1 MEFIM
6 QNLAGKVAFVT
17 GGSRGI
23 GAAIAK
29 RLAREGAKVAFTY
42 VSTPDRARDVAG
54 EIEAAGGVALA
65 IKADNRKAQEIEASI
80 NEAAAKFGRI
90 DILVNNA
97 GIIEMG
103 PVDELSIE
111 QFDRTVDVNV
121 RAVFVATK
129 AALAH
134 MPDGGRIITTGS
146 NLAHQVPWPGL
157 SLYALSKSALIGF
170 TRGAARD
177 LGPRKIT
184 VNIVHPGPTETDMNP
199 AEGDIADAAR
209 SVMAIPDYSDAN
221 DTAGLVAW
229 LAGPEAKVV
238 TGSEFTVDSGM
249 NA

>member
-1 MEFIM
+1 M
-6 QNLAGKVAFVT
+6 QNLTGKVAFVT

-29 RLAREGAKVAFTY
+29 RLARDGATVALTY
-42 VSTPDRARDVAG
+42 VSSPDRARDVVG
-54 EIEAAGGVALA
+54 EIEAAGGTALA
-65 IKADNRKAQEIEASI
+65 LKADNRNAEEIEAAV
-80 NEAAAKFGRI
+80 NQAAAQFGQI

-97 GIIEMG
+97 GIIEFA
-103 PVDELSIE
+103 PIDELSIE

-170 TRGAARD
+170 TRGVARD

-184 VNIVHPGPTETDMNP
+184 VNVIHPGPTETDMNP

-209 SVMAIPDYSDAN
+209 RIMAIPDYSDAN

>member
-1 MEFIM
+1 M

-23 GAAIAK
+23 GEAIAK
-29 RLAREGAKVAFTY
+29 RLARDGAKVILTY
-42 VSTPDRARDVAG
+42 VSAPDRARDVVG
-54 EIEAAGGVALA
+54 EIEAAGGTALA
-65 IKADNRKAQEIEASI
+65 LKADNRNAEEIEAAI
-80 NEAAAKFGRI
+80 NQAASQFGQI

-97 GIIEMG
+97 GIIEFA
-103 PVDELSIE
+103 PIDEFSIE

-129 AALAH
+129 AVLAH

-146 NLAHQVPWPGL
+146 NLAHRVPWPGL

-170 TRGAARD
+170 TRGVARD

-184 VNIVHPGPTETDMNP
+184 VNVVHPGPTETDMNP
-199 AEGDIADAAR
+199 SDGDIADAAR

-238 TGSEFTVDSGM
+238 TGSEFTIDSGM

>member
-1 MEFIM
+1 M

-29 RLAREGAKVAFTY
+29 RLAREGTKVAFTY
-42 VSTPDRARDVAG
+42 VSAPDRARDVVG
-54 EIEAAGGVALA
+54 EIEAAGGAALA
-65 IKADNRKAQEIEASI
+65 LKADNRKPDEIKAAI
-80 NEAAAKFGRI
+80 NEAAAKFGKI

-103 PVDELSIE
+103 PIDALSIE

-146 NLAHQVPWPGL
+146 NLADRVPWPGF
-157 SLYALSKSALIGF
+157 SLYAMSKSALSGF
-170 TRGAARD
+170 TRGIARD
-177 LGPRKIT
+177 LGSRKIT
-184 VNIVHPGPTETDMNP
+184 VNLINPGPTETDMNP

-209 SVMAIPDYSDAN
+209 STMAIPQYSDAN

-238 TGSEFTVDSGM
+238 TGAEFTVDSGM
-249 NA
+249 NV

>member
-1 MEFIM
+1 M
-6 QNLAGKVAFVT
+6 QNLTGKVAFVT

-29 RLAREGAKVAFTY
+29 RLARDGATVALTY
-42 VSTPDRARDVAG
+42 VSSPDRARDVVG
-54 EIEAAGGVALA
+54 EIEAAGGTALA
-65 IKADNRKAQEIEASI
+65 IKADNRNAEEIEAAV
-80 NEAAAKFGRI
+80 NQAAAQFGQI

-97 GIIEMG
+97 GIIEFA
-103 PVDELSIE
+103 PIDEFSIE

-134 MPDGGRIITTGS
+134 MPDGGRIISTGS
-146 NLAHQVPWPGL
+146 NLAHRVPWPGL

-170 TRGAARD
+170 TRGVARD

-184 VNIVHPGPTETDMNP
+184 VNVVHPGPTETDMNP
-199 AEGDIADAAR
+199 AEGDIADVAR
-209 SVMAIPDYSDAN
+209 SVMAIPDYSDAD

-229 LAGPEAKVV
+229 LSGPEAKVV

>member
-1 MEFIM
+1 M
-6 QNLAGKVAFVT
+6 QNLAEKVAFVT

-29 RLAREGAKVAFTY
+29 RLARDGAKVVLTY
-42 VSTPDRARDVAG
+42 VNAPDRARDVVGEIKAAG
-54 EIEAAGGVALA
+54 GTAVALKADNRNAEEIEAAINQA
-65 IKADNRKAQEIEASI
+65 ASQ
-80 NEAAAKFGRI
+80 FGQI

-97 GIIEMG
+97 GIIEFA
-103 PVDELSIE
+103 PIDEFSIE

-129 AALAH
+129 AVLAH

-146 NLAHQVPWPGL
+146 NLAHRVPWPGL

-170 TRGAARD
+170 TRGVARD

-184 VNIVHPGPTETDMNP
+184 VNVVHPGPTETDMNP
-199 AEGDIADAAR
+199 SDSDIADAAR

-238 TGSEFTVDSGM
+238 TGSEFTIDSGM

>member
-1 MEFIM
+1 M

-29 RLAREGAKVAFTY
+29 RLAREGAKVAITY
-42 VSTPDRARDVAG
+42 VSAPDRARDVVG

-65 IKADNRKAQEIEASI
+65 IKADNRKAQEVEAAI

-97 GIIEMG
+97 GIIEMA

-184 VNIVHPGPTETDMNP
+184 VNVVHPGPTDTDMNP

-209 SVMAIPDYSDAN
+209 STMAIPDYSDAN

>member
-65 IKADNRKAQEIEASI
+65 IKADNRKAQEIEAAI

-177 LGPRKIT
+177 LGSRKIT
-184 VNIVHPGPTETDMNP
+184 VNVVHPGPTETDMNP

>member
-1 MEFIM
+1 M
-6 QNLAGKVAFVT
+6 QNLTGKVAFVT
-17 GGSRGI
+17 GASRGI

-29 RLAREGAKVAFTY
+29 RLARDGATVALTY
-42 VSTPDRARDVAG
+42 VSSPDRARDVVG
-54 EIEAAGGVALA
+54 EIEAAGGTALA
-65 IKADNRKAQEIEASI
+65 IKADNRNANEIEAAI
-80 NEAAAKFGRI
+80 HQAAAQFGQI

-97 GIIEMG
+97 GIIEFA
-103 PVDELSIE
+103 PIDELSIE

-134 MPDGGRIITTGS
+134 MPDGGRIISTGS

-170 TRGAARD
+170 TRGVARD

-184 VNIVHPGPTETDMNP
+184 VNVIHPGPTETDMNP

-209 SVMAIPDYSDAN
+209 RIMAIPDYSDAN

>member
-1 MEFIM
+1 M
-6 QNLAGKVAFVT
+6 QNLTGKVAFVT
-17 GGSRGI
+17 GGGRGI
-23 GAAIAK
+23 GAAISK
-29 RLAREGAKVAFTY
+29 RLAQEGAKVVLTY
-42 VSTPDRARDVAG
+42 VSAPDRAGDVVR
-54 EIEAAGGVALA
+54 EIEASGGTAVA
-65 IKADNRKAQEIEASI
+65 IKADNRNADEIEAAI
-80 NEAAAKFGRI
+80 NQAAAQFGQI

-97 GIIEMG
+97 GVIEFA
-103 PVDELSIE
+103 PIDEFSIE

-146 NLAHQVPWPGL
+146 NLAHRVPWPGL

-170 TRGAARD
+170 TRGVARD

-184 VNIVHPGPTETDMNP
+184 VNVVHPGPTETDMNP

-209 SVMAIPDYSDAN
+209 SIMAIPDYSDAN

>member
-1 MEFIM
+1 M
-6 QNLAGKVAFVT
+6 QNLTGKVAFVT
-17 GGSRGI
+17 GASRGI

-29 RLAREGAKVAFTY
+29 RLARDGATVALTY
-42 VSTPDRARDVAG
+42 VSSPDRARDVVG
-54 EIEAAGGVALA
+54 EIEAAGGTALA
-65 IKADNRKAQEIEASI
+65 IKADNRNAEEIEAAV
-80 NEAAAKFGRI
+80 NQAAAQFGQI

-97 GIIEMG
+97 GIIEFA
-103 PVDELSIE
+103 PIDELSIE

-134 MPDGGRIITTGS
+134 MPDGGRIISTGS

-170 TRGAARD
+170 TRGVARD

-184 VNIVHPGPTETDMNP
+184 VNVIHPGPTETDMNP

-209 SVMAIPDYSDAN
+209 RIMAIPDYSDAN

>member
-1 MEFIM
+1 M

-29 RLAREGAKVAFTY
+29 RLARDGATVVLTY
-42 VSTPDRARDVAG
+42 VSAADRARDVVE
-54 EIEAAGGVALA
+54 EIEAAGGTALA
-65 IKADNRKAQEIEASI
+65 LKADNRKAEEIEAAI
-80 NEAAAKFGRI
+80 NQAASQFGQI

-97 GIIEMG
+97 GIIEFA
-103 PVDELSIE
+103 PIDEFSIE

-129 AALAH
+129 AVLAH
-134 MPDGGRIITTGS
+134 MPDGGRVITTGS
-146 NLAHQVPWPGL
+146 NLAHRVPWPGL

-170 TRGAARD
+170 TRGVARD
-177 LGPRKIT
+177 LGARKIT
-184 VNIVHPGPTETDMNP
+184 VNVVHPGPTETDMNP

-209 SVMAIPDYSDAN
+209 SIMAIPDYSDAN

-238 TGSEFTVDSGM
+238 TGSEFTIDSGM

>member
-1 MEFIM
+1 MK
-6 QNLAGKVAFVT
+6 NLTGKVAFVT
-17 GGSRGI
+17 GGGRGI

-29 RLAREGAKVAFTY
+29 RLVREGATVVLTY
-42 VSTPDRARDVAG
+42 VSAPDRAGDVVG
-54 EIEAAGGVALA
+54 EIEAAGGTALML
-65 IKADNRKAQEIEASI
+65 KADNRKADEIEAAI
-80 NEAAAKFGRI
+80 NQAAAQFGQI

-97 GIIEMG
+97 GIIEIA
-103 PVDELSIE
+103 PIDEFSIK

-129 AALAH
+129 AVLAH
-134 MPDGGRIITTGS
+134 MPDGGRVITTGS
-146 NLAHQVPWPGL
+146 NLAHRVPWPGL

-170 TRGAARD
+170 TRGVARD
-177 LGPRKIT
+177 LGPRRIT
-184 VNIVHPGPTETDMNP
+184 VNVVHPGPTETDMNP
-199 AEGDIADAAR
+199 GVGDIADAAR
-209 SVMAIPDYSDAN
+209 RVMAIPDYSDAN

>member
-1 MEFIM
+1 MM
-6 QNLAGKVAFVT
+6 QNLTGKVAFVT
-17 GGSRGI
+17 GGGRGI
-23 GAAIAK
+23 GAAISK
-29 RLAREGAKVAFTY
+29 RLAQEGAKVVLTY
-42 VSTPDRARDVAG
+42 VSAPDRARDVVR
-54 EIEAAGGVALA
+54 EIEASGGTAVA
-65 IKADNRKAQEIEASI
+65 IKADNRNADEIEAAI
-80 NEAAAKFGRI
+80 NQAAAQFGQI

-97 GIIEMG
+97 GIIEFA
-103 PVDELSIE
+103 PIDEFSIE

-146 NLAHQVPWPGL
+146 NLAHRVPWPGL

-170 TRGAARD
+170 TRGVARD

-184 VNIVHPGPTETDMNP
+184 VNVVHPGPTETDMNP

-209 SVMAIPDYSDAN
+209 RIMAIPDYSDAN

-229 LAGPEAKVV
+229 IAGPEAKVV

>member
-1 MEFIM
+1 M

-65 IKADNRKAQEIEASI
+65 IKADNRKAQEIEAAI

-229 LAGPEAKVV
+229 LAGSEAKVV

>member
-1 MEFIM
+1 M

-29 RLAREGAKVAFTY
+29 RLAREGAKVALTY
-42 VSTPDRARDVAG
+42 VSAPDRARDVVG

-65 IKADNRKAQEIEASI
+65 IKADNRKPDEIEAAI

-97 GIIEMG
+97 GIIELG

-121 RAVFVATK
+121 RAVFVATR
-129 AALAH
+129 AVLAH

-146 NLAHQVPWPGL
+146 NLAHRVLWPGF
-157 SLYALSKSALIGF
+157 SLYAMSKSALSGF
-170 TRGAARD
+170 TRGIARD

-184 VNIVHPGPTETDMNP
+184 ANVIHPGSTETDMNP
-199 AEGDIADAAR
+199 VDGEMSDAQR
-209 SVMAIPDYSDAN
+209 SRMAISQYSDAN

-238 TGSEFTVDSGM
+238 TGSEFTVDSGV

>member
-1 MEFIM
+1 M
-6 QNLAGKVAFVT
+6 QTLTGKVAFVT

-29 RLAREGAKVAFTY
+29 RLARDGATVVLTY
-42 VSTPDRARDVAG
+42 VSTPDRARDVVG
-54 EIEAAGGVALA
+54 EIEATGGTALA
-65 IKADNRKAQEIEASI
+65 IKADNRNAEEIEAAV
-80 NEAAAKFGRI
+80 NQAAAQFGQI

-97 GIIEMG
+97 GIIEIA
-103 PVDELSIE
+103 PIDEFSIE

-146 NLAHQVPWPGL
+146 NLAHRVPWPGL

-170 TRGAARD
+170 TRGVARD

-184 VNIVHPGPTETDMNP
+184 VNVVHPGPTETDMNP

-209 SVMAIPDYSDAN
+209 SIMAIPDYSDAN

>member
-65 IKADNRKAQEIEASI
+65 IKADNRKAQEIEAAI

-177 LGPRKIT
+177 LGSRKIT
-184 VNIVHPGPTETDMNP
+184 VNVVHPGPTETDMNP

-229 LAGPEAKVV
+229 LAGSEAKVV

>member
-1 MEFIM
+1 M
-6 QNLAGKVAFVT
+6 QNLTGKVAFVT
-17 GGSRGI
+17 GASRGI

-29 RLAREGAKVAFTY
+29 RLARDGATVALTY
-42 VSTPDRARDVAG
+42 VSSPDRARDVVG
-54 EIEAAGGVALA
+54 EIEAAGGTALA
-65 IKADNRKAQEIEASI
+65 IKADNRNAEEIEAAV
-80 NEAAAKFGRI
+80 NQAAAQFGQI

-97 GIIEMG
+97 GIIEFA
-103 PVDELSIE
+103 PIDELSIE

-170 TRGAARD
+170 TRGVARD

-184 VNIVHPGPTETDMNP
+184 VNVIHPGPTETDMNP

-209 SVMAIPDYSDAN
+209 RIMAIPDYSDAN

-238 TGSEFTVDSGM
+238 TGAEFTVDSGM

>member
-1 MEFIM
+1 M
-6 QNLAGKVAFVT
+6 QNLTGKVAFVT
-17 GGSRGI
+17 GASRGI

-29 RLAREGAKVAFTY
+29 RLARDGATVALTY
-42 VSTPDRARDVAG
+42 VSSPDRARDVVG
-54 EIEAAGGVALA
+54 EIEAAGGTALA
-65 IKADNRKAQEIEASI
+65 IKADNRNAEEIEAAV
-80 NEAAAKFGRI
+80 NQAAAQFGQI

-97 GIIEMG
+97 GIIEFA
-103 PVDELSIE
+103 PIDELSIE

-134 MPDGGRIITTGS
+134 MPDGGRIISTGS

-170 TRGAARD
+170 TRGVARD

-184 VNIVHPGPTETDMNP
+184 VNVIHPGPTETDMNP

-209 SVMAIPDYSDAN
+209 RIMAIPDYSDAN

-229 LAGPEAKVV
+229 LAWPEAKVV

>member
-1 MEFIM
+1 M

-229 LAGPEAKVV
+229 LAGSEAKVV

>member
-1 MEFIM
+1 M
-6 QNLAGKVAFVT
+6 QNLTGKVAFVT

-29 RLAREGAKVAFTY
+29 RLARDGATVALTY
-42 VSTPDRARDVAG
+42 VSSPDRARDVVG
-54 EIEAAGGVALA
+54 EIEAAGGTALA
-65 IKADNRKAQEIEASI
+65 IKADNRNAEEIEAAV
-80 NEAAAKFGRI
+80 NQAAAQFGQI

-97 GIIEMG
+97 GIIEFA
-103 PVDELSIE
+103 PIDELSIE

-170 TRGAARD
+170 TRGVARD

-184 VNIVHPGPTETDMNP
+184 VNVVHPGPTETDMNP

-209 SVMAIPDYSDAN
+209 RIMAIPDYSDAN

-238 TGSEFTVDSGM
+238 TGAEFTVDSGM